1 LTRSFLRRFQVEITS
16 SATKSGNQESTS
28 EKEKAAMRM
37 KMLSAALLLSLFIF
51 PNFSAAQS
59 NEMSVDSFIESLRA
73 DIRADKVAII
83 TEAMR
88 FNDQDGKVFWPV
100 YRKYEADLTK
110 VNDQRVALIKSYA
123 DKFTTM
129 TDADAKAMI
138 DQGFDFESR
147 RTEVKKKYAKE
158 FQKAGLSSLTVA
170 KFMQLEHRLDLLVD
184 LKIASELPP
193 LLIKSTGQS
202 PANP

>member
-1 LTRSFLRRFQVEITS
+1 
-16 SATKSGNQESTS
+16 
-28 EKEKAAMRM
+28 M
-37 KMLSAALLLSLFIF
+37 KMKTIFASLLVSLFVF
-51 PNFSAAQS
+51 PSLLAAQG
-59 NEMSVDSFIESLRA
+59 NEPSLDSMIESIRA
-73 DIRADKVAII
+73 DFRADKVAIV

-88 FNDQDGKVFWPV
+88 FNDQDSKVFWPV
-100 YRKYEADLTK
+100 YRKYEADVTK

>member
-1 LTRSFLRRFQVEITS
+1 
-16 SATKSGNQESTS
+16 
-28 EKEKAAMRM
+28 M

-59 NEMSVDSFIESLRA
+59 NEMSLDSFIESLRA

-88 FNDQDGKVFWPV
+88 FSDQDGKAFWPA

-110 VNDQRVALIKSYA
+110 VNDRRVALIKSYA

-138 DQGFDFESR
+138 DQGFEFESR